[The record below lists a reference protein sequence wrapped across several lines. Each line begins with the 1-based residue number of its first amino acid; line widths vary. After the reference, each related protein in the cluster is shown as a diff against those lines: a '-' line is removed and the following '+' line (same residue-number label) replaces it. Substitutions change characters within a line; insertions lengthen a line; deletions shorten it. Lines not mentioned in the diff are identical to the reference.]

1 MNSSNQTEDPM
12 PTAAAMRDIYATM
25 VALDALLQAAQTT
38 PVPACHVRQLLQ
50 PALRTLDRATS

>member
-1 MNSSNQTEDPM
+1 
-12 PTAAAMRDIYATM
+12 MRDIYATM
-25 VALDALLQAAQTT
+25 IALDALLQAAQAN